1 MNVKGI
7 SRGAGRDVKD
17 VEDLL
22 SEYKRLSKLVS
33 RVGKN
38 KALKTGKRTTLWTK
52 VYRGIIIIIIIG
64 DFSQLQRNMP
74 QQLSRMMDP
83 KMLQQMG
90 GASGLQNLM
99 KQFSSQ
105 FRG

>member
-1 MNVKGI
+1 MYLWNTVM
-7 SRGAGRDVKD
+7 
-17 VEDLL
+17 
-22 SEYKRLSKLVS
+22 EYNTIL
-33 RVGKN
+33 
-38 KALKTGKRTTLWTK
+38 
-52 VYRGIIIIIIIG
+52 G

-105 FRG
+105 FRE